1 MNDDDVE
8 VLMARLPLRMRLI
21 ALARMWGA
29 IEKMMQPRKIDEK
42 TRAAWKAAGRKDLD
56 F

>member
-1 MNDDDVE
+1 
-8 VLMARLPLRMRLI
+8 MRLI

-42 TRAAWKAAGRKDLD
+42 TRAAWRAAGRKDLD